1 MNWGLLEDKQKFKIS
16 IPIGKMSVGETEML
30 IKELKKMSFDTRII
44 ERQFKLDKI
53 MGIINEKEL

>member
-53 MGIINEKEL
+53 MGKINEK